1 VNRVSK
7 NKSPNSKT
15 LSFTGVEIKYVSPEY
30 EAALAARGIVLA
42 KAESLKPPAKRK
54 APTKG
59 KKKPSRWLDRVIL
72 SVRKDMKTPLGKL
85 LKREKRRLGRIQ

>member
-42 KAESLKPPAKRK
+42 KPRCPKPPTKRR
-54 APTKG
+54 APTKA
-59 KKKPSRWLDRVIL
+59 KKKSSGW
-72 SVRKDMKTPLGKL
+72 
-85 LKREKRRLGRIQ
+85 LGR